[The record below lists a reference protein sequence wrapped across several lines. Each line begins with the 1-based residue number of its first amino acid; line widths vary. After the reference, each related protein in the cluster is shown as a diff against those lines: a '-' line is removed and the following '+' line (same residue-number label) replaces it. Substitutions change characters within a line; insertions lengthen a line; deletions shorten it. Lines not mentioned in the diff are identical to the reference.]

1 MNYGQVKGEGNGAG
15 IRTQVRGVQ
24 KVSCSSLLPRL
35 FSRPR
40 SFMIKGRSNSLLRSF
55 IVKGSLGRGL
65 GGVRSLAGLL
75 LRRAT
80 LLAIDP
86 CFLFIL
92 FIFSLCS
99 LSLFSAVVSQ
109 GCHNKAP
116 HTEWLKPTDT
126 CSLTVLEV
134 SSPKSRCQ
142 LPPAVLRKGP
152 SRLLRLLVAP
162 ASARNSLPRLCR
174 CPHVACLP
182 VPLCVPSSS
191 YEDTR
196 RRIWGSPS
204 IHDDFIS
211 R

>member
-1 MNYGQVKGEGNGAG
+1 MS
-15 IRTQVRGVQ
+15 R
-24 KVSCSSLLPRL
+24 SSLLPRL

-40 SFMIKGRSNSLLRSF
+40 SFTIKGRSNSLLRSF
-55 IVKGSLGRGL
+55 MVKGSLGRGL
-65 GGVRSLAGLL
+65 GGVTIACRSLAGLL

-80 LLAIDP
+80 ILAIDP

-109 GCHNKAP
+109 GCHNKVP
-116 HTEWLKPTDT
+116 HTEWLKTTDT

-134 SSPKSRCQ
+134 SSPKLRCQ

-152 SRLLRLLVAP
+152 SRFLRLLVAP
-162 ASARNSLPRLCR
+162 ASARNNIPRLCR

-182 VPLCVPSSS
+182 VPLRVPSSS

-196 RRIWGSPS
+196 RRIRGPPS